1 LVELDP
7 VVVAAAVS
15 VFEDVAGVH
24 EVGDDAERGALGDA
38 ERRGDLPQPHP
49 GVLGDAQQ
57 RLSVVGQ
64 EAPSHEP

>member
-38 ERRGDLPQPHP
+38 ERVAISRSRTP
-49 GVLGDAQQ
+49 GSWAMHN
-57 RLSVVGQ
+57 S
-64 EAPSHEP
+64 A